1 MPGTETLIKSQ
12 GVTDPRGEPDIV
24 ILLNG
29 HAVKFLFMFLPIDQG
44 CSRSWS
50 EKLHYAVS
58 NHHCRD
64 EWLVTVAR
72 IKDRVISLKQDT
84 YIIPIQQ
91 ASGNM
96 PCEFTETVVTYVQSS
111 QNSGTDGG
119 NDLQAPPQTEGPLA
133 EDNS

>member
-64 EWLVTVAR
+64 E
-72 IKDRVISLKQDT
+72 
-84 YIIPIQQ
+84 
-91 ASGNM
+91 
-96 PCEFTETVVTYVQSS
+96 
-111 QNSGTDGG
+111 
-119 NDLQAPPQTEGPLA
+119 
-133 EDNS
+133 